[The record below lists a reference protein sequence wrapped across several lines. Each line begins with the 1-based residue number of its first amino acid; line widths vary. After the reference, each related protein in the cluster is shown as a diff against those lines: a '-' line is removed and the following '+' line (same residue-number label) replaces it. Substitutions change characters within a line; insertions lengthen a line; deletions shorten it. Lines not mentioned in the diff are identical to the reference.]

1 MLRLRRVG
9 PGPLW
14 HWSCTNTRPDGYSLP
29 VYHALLTRR
38 YLTSKVMPLLASLAV
53 VLCTAMVLITWSVMG
68 GFLNNLTQAG
78 RSLIGDVRIAW
89 PNVGFAYYDDLVARL
104 EADPA
109 VEAAAPLIEG
119 MGMLT
124 LLENRTEPVLIR
136 GIEGESFSRVT
147 NYEDTLWWK
156 PLEEPMPKDKKG
168 EDLRLEESDRPLLE
182 HIYQDGLTLT
192 EIDPATG
199 QPESAI
205 VLGMEVGGWNKRT
218 DWGGYYPRVQ
228 YVATPDGGTAIQDI
242 FMPGSG
248 ELVVLVVPLDSQGRP
263 LEPVTRKFPVA
274 NEFESGLY
282 DIDKQTVLMELGAL
296 QRMLRMHAAKR
307 LVEPGG
313 SGAGSGAGGGKS
325 DPLAGFFEEDTEEVP
340 EPEVVEDPAR
350 VTSVLVRMVDPDGDL
365 VAFREKCHAIYAE
378 FARAHPGE
386 VPDAMMIGIETWE
399 DANRMMISAVK
410 KETGLVLMI
419 FSFISFTA
427 VFLVFAI
434 FWAMISEK
442 TKDIGILRAL
452 GASRLGVAW
461 IWLRYGLAIGVVGS
475 LCGGLLAWV
484 IVTNINEIHEGGAA
498 AGRWLGDTLT
508 GTPWNWYIWDPK
520 IYVFKEIPH
529 KIEPWKA
536 AFVLVGGLLSCV
548 LGALWPAVRAAR
560 MHPVKALRFE

>member
-1 MLRLRRVG
+1 M
-9 PGPLW
+9 
-14 HWSCTNTRPDGYSLP
+14 
-29 VYHALLTRR
+29 YHALLTRR

-78 RSLIGDVRIAW
+78 RTLIGDVRIAL
-89 PNVGFAYYDDLVARL
+89 PNVGFAHYDDLIAKL
-104 EADPA
+104 EADPE
-109 VEAAAPLIEG
+109 VEAAAPIIEA

-124 LLENRTEPVLIR
+124 LLENRTEPILIR
-136 GIEGESFSRVT
+136 GIEGESFARVT
-147 NYEDTLWWK
+147 GYADTLWWK
-156 PLEEPMPKDKKG
+156 PLDEPVKKDRQG
-168 EDLRLEESDRPLLE
+168 DDLRLEETDRTLLQR
-182 HIYQDGLTLT
+182 IYEDGLTLT
-192 EIDPATG
+192 EIDPITG
-199 QPESAI
+199 QPEPAI

-228 YVATPDGGTAIQDI
+228 YVAASDGGSELRNI

-263 LEPVTRKFPVA
+263 LDPVTRKFPVA

-282 DIDKQTVLMELGAL
+282 DIDKQTVLMELRAL

-313 SGAGSGAGGGKS
+313 SGVGGSS
-325 DPLAGFFEEDTEEVP
+325 PDPLAGFFEEDTEGVS

-350 VTSVLVRMVDPDGDL
+350 VTSVLVRMADPDGDL
-365 VAFREKCHAIYAE
+365 EAFREKCHAIYAE
-378 FARAHPGE
+378 FTRDHAGE

-461 IWLRYGLAIGVVGS
+461 VWLRYGLAIGVVGS
-475 LCGGLLAWV
+475 ICGGLLAWA
-484 IVTNINEIHEGGAA
+484 IVTNINEIHQGIAHTGE
-498 AGRWLGDTLT
+498 WLGSTLT
-508 GTPWNWYIWDPK
+508 DKPWNWYIWDPK
-520 IYVFKEIPH
+520 VYVFKEIPH

-536 AFVLVGGLLSCV
+536 VFVLTGGLLSCV
-548 LGALWPAVRAAR
+548 VGALWPAVRAAR